1 MAQKLRKHGKKLE
14 KTSVGCDI
22 DFTILLSM
30 LKVNVFTNSIF
41 RDCKIIRDPQ
51 SLKSKGYGFVSFVN
65 KVVSII

>member
-30 LKVNVFTNSIF
+30 LKVKTAKKGRKPV
-41 RDCKIIRDPQ
+41 KIIHLTLFIKDKSGGRL
-51 SLKSKGYGFVSFVN
+51 SLGPL
-65 KVVSII
+65 